1 MDFPF
6 SITYTLI
13 NNILTIVFDFS
24 KLLKAD
30 SLKEYTSLKTDYFNG
45 GGFYVNRDFH
55 QITFADYRKQQTF
68 VIDMT
73 KNGDYDSDSEE
84 IKLTFTGE
92 KCAAHWRRGGGTSNE
107 YPVTL
112 STEAGYRWAI
122 GYHKDMI
129 QDTQKQLDRLYA
141 QAGCFVGKRAAE
153 AMNKKERGCKR
164 AIKGHTN
171 AIALWKGKIAKM
183 TSTGVTLYKL

>member
-24 KLLKAD
+24 KLLESD
-30 SLKEYTSLKTDYFNG
+30 SLKEYRSLKTDYFNG
-45 GGFYVNRDFH
+45 GGFYINRDFH

-92 KCAAHWRRGGGTSNE
+92 KCAAHWRRGGGNSNE

-112 STEAGYRWAI
+112 TTEAGYRWAI
-122 GYHKDMI
+122 GYHNDMI
-129 QDTQKQLDRLYA
+129 HDEQKQLDKLLAR
-141 QAGCFVGKRAAE
+141 AGSFVGKRAADI
-153 AMNKKERGCKR
+153 MNKRERGYNQ
-164 AIKGHTN
+164 AIRGHN
-171 AIALWKGKIAKM
+171 SAITMWRRKMAKL
-183 TSTGVTLYKL
+183 TTTGVTLYKL

>member
-6 SITYTLI
+6 AITYTLI

-24 KLLKAD
+24 KLLESD
-30 SLKEYTSLKTDYFNG
+30 SLKEYKALKTDYFNG
-45 GGFYVNRDFH
+45 GGFYINGDFH
-55 QITFADYRKQQTF
+55 QIRFSDCRKQQTF

-84 IKLTFTGE
+84 IKLVFTGE
-92 KCAAHWRRGGGTSNE
+92 KCAAQWRGDSSNE
-107 YPVTL
+107 YLVAL

-129 QDTQKQLDRLYA
+129 HDTQKQLDRLYT
-141 QAGCFVGKRAAE
+141 QAGRIVGKRAAE

-171 AIALWKGKIAKM
+171 AIAMWRGKIAKM
-183 TSTGVTLYKL
+183 TTTGVTLYKR